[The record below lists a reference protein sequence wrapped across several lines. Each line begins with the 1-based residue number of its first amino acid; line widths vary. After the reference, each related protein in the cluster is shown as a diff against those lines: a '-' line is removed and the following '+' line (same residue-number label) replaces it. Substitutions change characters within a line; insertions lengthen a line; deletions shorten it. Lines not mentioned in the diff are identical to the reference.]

1 MKNIFK
7 LLFALVFVVNFS
19 CQDSSNVIDEVL
31 DYETGA
37 ILRTVSLDNGVL
49 NTSDASS
56 EFLVT
61 VEYQDEQDGALLE
74 SVDVWTYF
82 RDISPDNG
90 TTPENRAYVYT
101 VDASAFSTDT
111 PHGLPRA
118 QLSMQMGQALSA
130 TGQWVARTLLAPALK
145 NAATKPEKP
154 GAFISADWA
163 TDRLPIIN
171 IREVKIVFSFS
182 DIFSPWKNIIF
193 P

>member
-130 TGQWVARTLLAPALK
+130 TGLTTDPDVMGPGDAFVVQFQVNLTDGRSYDYTSAAGILVDSFRLL
-145 NAATKPEKP
+145 
-154 GAFISADWA
+154 SS
-163 TDRLPIIN
+163 
-171 IREVKIVFSFS
+171 IVHC
-182 DIFSPWKNIIF
+182 
-193 P
+193 